1 MPTDQH
7 ASDAIY
13 AQTPGCEVS
22 HMPDGF
28 VVYQVKDEKV
38 HYLNPTAAMIYEL
51 CGTRLTVAD
60 IAAHLQKAFSL
71 PEPPVTEVVD
81 CIDSLVT
88 QGLIELC

>member
-1 MPTDQH
+1 MTKDQDI
-7 ASDAIY
+7 ATLTY

-28 VVYQVKDEKV
+28 VVYQVEKEKV

-51 CGTRLTVAD
+51 AGTKLTASG
-60 IAAHLQKAFSL
+60 IAAYLQKTYSL
-71 PEPPVTEVVD
+71 PEPPTSEVTD
-81 CIDSLVT
+81 CIDTLVS